1 MYTSFFGLNEKPFSI
16 TPDPRYL
23 YMSERHTE
31 ALAHLIYGITE
42 AGGFVQL
49 TGEVGTGKTTLV
61 RGLLQQLPDN
71 AEIALVL
78 NPQLSRIEFL
88 AAICEE
94 LGIDE
99 VSDINSVKALNTSLN
114 NYLLQNHSEGR
125 KTILLVDEA
134 QNLATDVLEQVRL
147 LTNLETSQQKLLQ
160 ITLVGQ
166 PELRELLAR
175 NDLRQLA
182 QRITGR
188 YHLEPLTREETQEYI
203 RHRLTVAGGSGAIFS
218 DAACREVFRL
228 SQGVP
233 RIINVICDRALLGGF
248 TEEKQVITPSLVRQ
262 AAREVY
268 DLPATAVS
276 PWSRRMKPILTG
288 LGIAAGVIAAV
299 AAGMFLGP
307 QLLNRADDSAQPV
320 AEARQTNS
328 PAMTAESPLISLTDS
343 DPLALPGES
352 LDAFLSRNSRYTD
365 TESAFTT
372 LFSLWGVDYLPTA
385 DVRACDQALDYRLS
399 CLLQRGSL
407 AQLQTLDR
415 PAILTLRDTESVLHN
430 VVIVALSDDSA
441 TIEVQGEQLE
451 VPIVDLLSTWFGDFL
466 MLWSPQIQADSLL
479 APGDTDP
486 NVRWLRDSMA
496 AIQSWNPGTVD
507 DPDYYDAIL
516 ADRVRSY
523 QRSRR
528 LNVDGLVGEE
538 TLITINTDLGIPD
551 TPLLLS
557 RDSQNLASAAE
568 TGR

>member
-61 RGLLQQLPDN
+61 RGLLQQLPDD

-78 NPQLSRIEFL
+78 NPQLSRAEFL

-94 LGIDE
+94 LGINDVE
-99 VSDINSVKALNTSLN
+99 DTGSIKALHSALN
-114 NYLLQNHSEGR
+114 KYLLDNHSKDR

-134 QNLATDVLEQVRL
+134 QNLAIDVLEQVRL

-188 YHLEPLTREETQEYI
+188 YHLEPLSRDETSEYI

-233 RIINVICDRALLGGF
+233 RIVNVICDRALLGGF
-248 TEEKQVITPSLVRQ
+248 TEEKAVITPRLVRQ

-268 DLPATAVS
+268 DLPAMEVS
-276 PWSRRMKPILTG
+276 RWRSWRKPVIT
-288 LGIAAGVIAAV
+288 IAAV
-299 AAGMFLGP
+299 ALIAMAVWISGGYQAAQERVQALTNTTEEPSTGITPPVTTLPAAGEI
-307 QLLNRADDSAQPV
+307 DY
-320 AEARQTNS
+320 
-328 PAMTAESPLISLTDS
+328 ISLDS
-343 DPLALPGES
+343 
-352 LDAFLSRNSRYTD
+352 FLQKHGGRTD
-365 TESAFTT
+365 TDTAFIT
-372 LFSLWGVDYLPTA
+372 LFATWGIDYQPTEGI
-385 DVRACDQALDYRLS
+385 RACDQAIQFQLS

-407 AQLQTLDR
+407 AHLQTLDR
-415 PAILTLRDTESVLHN
+415 PAILTLRDKDSMLHN
-430 VVIVALSDDSA
+430 VVIASLSEQYA
-441 TIEVQGEQLE
+441 TIEVGTEQLE
-451 VPIVDLLSTWFGDFL
+451 VPLTDLLSSWYGDFL
-466 MLWSPQIQADSLL
+466 MVWQPQIDSLELL
-479 APGDTDP
+479 APGDTAP
-486 NVRWLRDSMA
+486 GVGWLRDSIA
-496 AIQSWNPGTVD
+496 SIQSWNPAAVEN
-507 DPDYYDAIL
+507 PDYYDPIL

-538 TLITINTDLGIPD
+538 TLIRINSDLNIPGIPS
-551 TPLLLS
+551 LLVK
-557 RDSQNLASAAE
+557 D
-568 TGR
+568 

>member
-1 MYTSFFGLNEKPFSI
+1 
-16 TPDPRYL
+16 
-23 YMSERHTE
+23 MSERHTE

-61 RGLLQQLPDN
+61 RGLLEQLPEN
-71 AEIALVL
+71 AVLALVL
-78 NPQLSRIEFL
+78 NPQLSRVEFL

-94 LGIDE
+94 LGIDD
-99 VSDINSVKALNTSLN
+99 VDDPTSIKSLNTALNK
-114 NYLLQNHSEGR
+114 YLLANYSEGR
-125 KTILLVDEA
+125 RTVLLVDEA

-188 YHLEPLTREETQEYI
+188 YHLEPLSRDETSEYI
-203 RHRLTVAGGSGAIFS
+203 RHRLSVAGGSGAIFS
-218 DAACREVFRL
+218 DGACREVFRL

-248 TEEKQVITPSLVRQ
+248 TEETQVITARLVRQ

-268 DLPATAVS
+268 DLPAADVS
-276 PWSRRMKPILTG
+276 PFKSWKKPL
-288 LGIAAGVIAAV
+288 LAAGLAALAIAVVLLGLPLLERAETPTV
-299 AAGMFLGP
+299 AATPASPPAAIELVPSSEPRMTLANFL
-307 QLLNRADDSAQPV
+307 QEHANH
-320 AEARQTNS
+320 
-328 PAMTAESPLISLTDS
+328 
-343 DPLALPGES
+343 
-352 LDAFLSRNSRYTD
+352 TD
-365 TESAFTT
+365 TDSAFTT
-372 LFSLWGVDYLPTA
+372 LFALWGVDYFPA
-385 DVRACDQALDYRLS
+385 DDVRACDRANDYRLN

-415 PAILTLRDTESVLHN
+415 PAILTLRDENSTMHN
-430 VVIVALSDDSA
+430 VVIVSLSGDYA
-441 TIEVQGEQLE
+441 TIEVRGQQLE
-451 VPIVDLLSTWFGDFL
+451 VPVVDLLSGWFGDFL
-466 MLWSPQIQADSLL
+466 MLWQPQITAESLL

-496 AIQSWNPGTVD
+496 AIQAWEPGFIDNPE
-507 DPDYYDAIL
+507 YYDAIL
-516 ADRVRSY
+516 ADRVRAY

-528 LNVDGLVGEE
+528 LNVDGLVGDE
-538 TLITINTDLGIPD
+538 TLIAINTDLGVPD
-551 TPLLLS
+551 TPLLLA
-557 RDSQNLASAAE
+557 RE
-568 TGR
+568 